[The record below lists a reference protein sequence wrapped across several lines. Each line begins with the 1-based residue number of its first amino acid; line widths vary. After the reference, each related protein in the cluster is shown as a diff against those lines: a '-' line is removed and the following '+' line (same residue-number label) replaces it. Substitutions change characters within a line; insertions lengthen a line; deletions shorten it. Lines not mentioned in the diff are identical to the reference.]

1 MKTMIIVYC
10 IKGYLLLSG
19 PQGMAANIIATP
31 SPSFFITP
39 KKFTF
44 ALQWNKKKNLPSVGA
59 PSTCLA
65 SLPFLLTLTVL
76 SIAHSVTASPPR
88 CDRGILGNER

>member
-1 MKTMIIVYC
+1 MKMMIIVYC

-31 SPSFFITP
+31 SFFFITP

-44 ALQWNKKKNLPSVGA
+44 ALQWNKKNIPSVGA